1 MLPQDPIMLVSFLN
15 LKLRDNYSS
24 LRDLCEDIDEDEASI
39 ISKLKNSGF
48 VYNEDTNQFIQE

>member
-15 LKLRDNYSS
+15 LKLRDNYSN
-24 LRDLCEDIDEDEASI
+24 LRDLCDDLDEDEASI

>member
-24 LRDLCEDIDEDEASI
+24 LRDLCDDLDEDEASI

-48 VYNEDTNQFIQE
+48 EYNEDTNQFIQE

>member
-24 LRDLCEDIDEDEASI
+24 LRDLCDDLDEDEASI